1 MGRPKFFTNDSLAIN
16 FKIEREYAN
25 QLIQMAKDRGE
36 KVSFIVRSIIKSY
49 LDSTSGKKDLSSKK

>member
-25 QLIQMAKDRGE
+25 QLIQMAKDRDE

-49 LDSTSGKKDLSSKK
+49 LDSTSGKKEPSSEK